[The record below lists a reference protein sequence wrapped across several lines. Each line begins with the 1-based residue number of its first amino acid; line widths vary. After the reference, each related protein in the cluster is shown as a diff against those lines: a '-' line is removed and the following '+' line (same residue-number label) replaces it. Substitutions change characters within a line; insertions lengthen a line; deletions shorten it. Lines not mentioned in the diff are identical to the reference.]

1 MDLNKKKKQVPF
13 GNSVFQ
19 IMNFIASEESPER
32 IYRKVLL
39 QLDQKEK
46 AMKECYFRRKRR
58 EVDIEEIVKK
68 LETAEEGFAKQR
80 LEIDLEEAEFYLED
94 EIKLIE
100 DCFIEIE
107 AYKSILDKLPD
118 FTREDFERSESEYW
132 KQRLLLSANREVQS
146 TGVVGIGNIE
156 ALEKI
161 GLRFHK
167 TEQGKIMFLEAQ
179 NEDKIEA

>member
-1 MDLNKKKKQVPF
+1 MEINEKKKQVPF

-19 IMNFIASEESPER
+19 IMNFITSEETPER
-32 IYRKVLL
+32 VYRKVLL

-68 LETAEEGFAKQR
+68 LETASGFEKQR

-100 DCFIEIE
+100 DCIIEIE
-107 AYKSILDKLPD
+107 AYKKILETLPD
-118 FTREDFERSESEYW
+118 YSREDFENSENEYW
-132 KQRLLLSANREVQS
+132 KQRLLSSANREYLS
-146 TGVVGIGNIE
+146 TGTVGVGNIE
-156 ALEKI
+156 ALEKV
-161 GLRFHK
+161 GLLFRK
-167 TEQGKIMFLEAQ
+167 TEKGQIIFVEKQ

>member
-1 MDLNKKKKQVPF
+1 MDLNEKKKQVPF

-32 IYRKVLL
+32 VYRKVLL

-68 LETAEEGFAKQR
+68 LETVPEGFEKQR

-94 EIKLIE
+94 EIKLIQ
-100 DCFIEIE
+100 DCMIEIE
-107 AYKSILDKLPD
+107 AYKKILETLPD
-118 FTREDFERSESEYW
+118 YTREDFENSENEYW
-132 KQRLLLSANREVQS
+132 KQRLLSSANRELLS
-146 TGVVGIGNIE
+146 TGVIGVGNIE

-161 GLRFHK
+161 GLKYHR
-167 TEQGKIMFLEAQ
+167 TQDGKILFLEAT